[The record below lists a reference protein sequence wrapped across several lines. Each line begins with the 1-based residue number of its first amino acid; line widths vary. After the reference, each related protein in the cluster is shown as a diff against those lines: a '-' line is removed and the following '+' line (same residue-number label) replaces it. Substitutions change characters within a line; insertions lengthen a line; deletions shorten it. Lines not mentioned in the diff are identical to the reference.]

1 MELLHDARTMGL
13 DGLLADA
20 ELVRDGL
27 VRFTG
32 ENAVEH
38 MALSLSQQR
47 QRKRRH
53 EGPKLMTLSYLR

>member
-1 MELLHDARTMGL
+1 
-13 DGLLADA
+13 
-20 ELVRDGL
+20 
-27 VRFTG
+27 
-32 ENAVEH
+32 VEH